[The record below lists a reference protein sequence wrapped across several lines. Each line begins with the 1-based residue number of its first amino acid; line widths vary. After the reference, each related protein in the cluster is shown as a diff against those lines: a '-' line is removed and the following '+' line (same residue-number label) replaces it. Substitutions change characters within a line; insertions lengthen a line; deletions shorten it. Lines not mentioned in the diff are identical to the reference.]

1 MLGRVSEELE
11 VNVPASQAWELY
23 GTLQLAKFIGEELPN
38 VVDKIEVVQGDGGV
52 GTILNIIFPPGRP
65 GFSSYKEKFTKV
77 DDEKRVKETEV
88 VEGGYLDFGFSLF
101 RVRLEIIEKG
111 EESCIT
117 RSTIEYEVKED
128 AAAAA
133 ATNANASSMVSI
145 QPLVMIMEAASNYL
159 MNLKNNNKNKIG
171 SFYGFEVRR
180 VLGIFMFLEQNRVF
194 PEWIS
199 VRYSPL

>member
-1 MLGRVSEELE
+1 MLGRVLEEIE

-38 VVDKIEVVQGDGGV
+38 VIEKIDVIQGDGGV
-52 GTILNIIFPPGRP
+52 RTILNIIFPPGTP
-65 GFSSYKEKFTKV
+65 GFSSYKEKFTKI
-77 DDEKRVKETEV
+77 DDKKRVKETEV

-117 RSTIEYEVKED
+117 GSTIEYEVKED
-128 AAAAA
+128 AAAAT
-133 ATNANASSMVSI
+133 TNANASSMVSI

-159 MNLKNNNKNKIG
+159 MNLKNNKNK
-171 SFYGFEVRR
+171 
-180 VLGIFMFLEQNRVF
+180 M
-194 PEWIS
+194 
-199 VRYSPL
+199 

>member
-1 MLGRVSEELE
+1 MLGRVSEEIE

-38 VVDKIEVVQGDGGV
+38 VIDKIEVVQGDGGV
-52 GTILNIIFPPGRP
+52 GTILNIIFPPGTP

-128 AAAAA
+128 AAAA
-133 ATNANASSMVSI
+133 TNANASSMVSI

-159 MNLKNNNKNKIG
+159 MNLKNNNKNK
-171 SFYGFEVRR
+171 
-180 VLGIFMFLEQNRVF
+180 M
-194 PEWIS
+194 
-199 VRYSPL
+199 